1 MSSLIIGPVPKKKV
15 APLPKKKVAPNEKVT
30 PSKQAL
36 KGTIFLDDMEEPVV
50 IISRQDL
57 DNFRGKSTA
66 STGWYNPGHEW
77 LNRKI
82 STLEPDFYEKLF
94 ENIIEGQD
102 IETYKTFVVLL
113 GYTKLNLSMRNDL
126 VTSNKT
132 ENISERLFG

>member
-1 MSSLIIGPVPKKKV
+1 
-15 APLPKKKVAPNEKVT
+15 
-30 PSKQAL
+30 
-36 KGTIFLDDMEEPVV
+36 MEDTVV

-94 ENIIEGQD
+94 ESIIEGQD
-102 IETYKTFVVLL
+102 IETYKTFVVPLNN
-113 GYTKLNLSMRNDL
+113 YELNLSMCNYS
-126 VTSNKT
+126 VTKNK
-132 ENISERLFG
+132 NKK